1 MTPRRGAGPCAVTA
15 EGRRID
21 PCAGSADNGCMT
33 PHRFI
38 HLASQSPR
46 RAQLLGQI
54 GIAHRLLRPA
64 PDEDAEALEA
74 ACSGEAAADYVQRV
88 TLAKL
93 AAARRWLAE
102 QGGPP
107 APILTADTVVVLGRR
122 VLGKPADAA
131 EADATLRALSGRSHR
146 VLTAVAVLGTRGRPR
161 LAVSTSRVRF
171 APLSAG
177 FIARYIDSGEPFGK
191 AGAYAVQGRMAEAIE
206 RIDGSYT
213 GIMGLPL
220 FETAALLRQAGVMP
234 VE

>member
-1 MTPRRGAGPCAVTA
+1 MPQH
-15 EGRRID
+15 
-21 PCAGSADNGCMT
+21 S
-33 PHRFI
+33 FI

-54 GIAHRLLRPA
+54 GVTHQLLRPPA
-64 PDEDAEALEA
+64 GEDAEALEA
-74 ACSGEAAADYVQRV
+74 AQAGEAAAVYVQRV

-93 AAARRWLAE
+93 QAARRWLAG
-102 QGGPP
+102 QGGAP
-107 APILTADTVVVLGRR
+107 APILAADTVVVLGRR

-131 EADATLRALSGRSHR
+131 EAAATLNTLSGRSHR
-146 VLTAVAVLGTRGRPR
+146 VLTAVAVQGLRGRPR
-161 LAVSTSRVRF
+161 LALSTSRVWF
-171 APLSAG
+171 APLSAE
-177 FIARYIDSGEPFGK
+177 FIARYIASGEPFGK

-220 FETAALLRQAGVMP
+220 FETATLLRQAGVQP